1 MIEIVVAPAGRD
13 ADLLQAIESV
23 RANGQ
28 QVVQLLG
35 QDQLDSVPQASH
47 KLVKID
53 TDWQVLA
60 I

>member
-1 MIEIVVAPAGRD
+1 MVAPAGRD
-13 ADLLQAIESV
+13 VDLLQAIESV

-47 KLVKID
+47 KLVKTD
-53 TDWQVLA
+53 TDWQVEV

>member
-23 RANGQ
+23 RAKGQ

-35 QDQLDSVPQASH
+35 QDQIDSVPQASH
-47 KLVKID
+47 KLVKVD
-53 TDWQVLA
+53 ADWQVQA